1 MSYLYY
7 STFCKHSSKL
17 LRELSSSSVKDDFYY
32 ISVDKRFQNNGKV
45 MIRLG
50 NNEEIEIPESI
61 EKVPALLL
69 KNYGGRVL
77 FGNDIYNFIHEQ
89 ENNKMK
95 NLNPIHEEPLPFA
108 FEVACN
114 NVSSDHYS
122 FLDINPEE
130 LLAKGNGGSRQMY
143 HYANLDYTGMIET
156 PPDSYVPDTIGKDEG
171 SLEKLIEQREKDAN
185 DGAPKRPILT

>member
-32 ISVDKRFQNNGKV
+32 ISLDKRFQNNGKV

-69 KNYGGRVL
+69 KNYGGS
-77 FGNDIYNFIHEQ
+77 
-89 ENNKMK
+89 
-95 NLNPIHEEPLPFA
+95 
-108 FEVACN
+108 C
-114 NVSSDHYS
+114 
-122 FLDINPEE
+122 
-130 LLAKGNGGSRQMY
+130 
-143 HYANLDYTGMIET
+143 
-156 PPDSYVPDTIGKDEG
+156 
-171 SLEKLIEQREKDAN
+171 LIWE
-185 DGAPKRPILT
+185 